1 MSCDLTYRE
10 MKELQDKAGVDSSGH
25 RIVVLLRQF
34 CGGLVQVPPGWWHW
48 VVNMQPNVKLVLD
61 GYVDSHFVAY
71 MQSLLLVRS
80 PHAQPTNPEDYTSIF
95 TAVVSRMR

>member
-1 MSCDLTYRE
+1 MHQ
-10 MKELQDKAGVDSSGH
+10 LQEKAGFDDKGR

-34 CGGLVQVPPGWWHW
+34 CGGLVHVPPGWWHW
-48 VVNMQPNVKLVLD
+48 VVNMQRNVKVVLD
-61 GYVDSHFVAY
+61 GYVDSHFVTY

-80 PHAQPTNPEDYTSIF
+80 PHAQPTDPEDYCSIF